1 MRDAKDL
8 PVYAVILAG
17 GAGTRLWPLARA
29 DRPKQFLT
37 LFGGQ
42 SLFQRTAA
50 RAAAL
55 AGWNRTI
62 VVAGRRHA
70 ALVREQAPR
79 VAPERI
85 ILEGE
90 GRNTAASVALGA
102 RLVRAMSGDGILV
115 VMPSDHWIEPQSRFV
130 STMRAAVREV
140 RQSPVLATIGVPA
153 TEPETGFGYILPG
166 EGGGAPG
173 VSRVKAFVEKPGPAR
188 ASRMVRSGQYLW
200 NSGIFVWRAST
211 ILEAIAAQA
220 PRIARAARGVTMRR
234 GVDGVVVSRAAM
246 ARIPAEPID
255 RAVLERTRRLV
266 VARARFN
273 WSDLGNWNAV
283 TRLLAGQPWG
293 RRASGETLALESRR
307 CRAINSGGR
316 TVFIGVDDVV
326 VVRSGETLLVC
337 HRDSVQQVRRIP
349 ESMREAL

>member
-1 MRDAKDL
+1 MRNAKEL

-37 LFGGQ
+37 LFGGK
-42 SLFQRTAA
+42 SLFQRTVA

-62 VVAGRRHA
+62 VVAGQRHA
-70 ALVREQAPR
+70 ALVRAQGSR
-79 VAPERI
+79 VSPERI

-90 GRNTAASVALGA
+90 GRNTAASVALAA
-102 RLVRAMSGDGILV
+102 RLVLARGGDGILV
-115 VMPSDHWIEPQSRFV
+115 VMPSDHWIEPQARFL
-130 STMRAAVREV
+130 STVRAAIREV

-153 TEPETGFGYILPG
+153 SEPETGFGYILPG
-166 EGGGAPG
+166 EGGTVPG
-173 VSRVKAFVEKPGPAR
+173 VSQVKGFVEKPDPAR
-188 ASRMVRSGQYLW
+188 ARRMVRSGRYLW

-211 ILEAIAAQA
+211 ILEAIADHA
-220 PRIARAARGVTMRR
+220 PRIGRAALAAPMRR
-234 GVDGVVVSRAAM
+234 GIDGLVVPRASM
-246 ARIPAEPID
+246 RNIPAEPID
-255 RAVLERTRRLV
+255 RAVLERSRRLV

-283 TRLLAGQPWG
+283 ASLLGGQPWG
-293 RRASGETLALESRR
+293 RTACGETLALESRR
-307 CRAINSGGR
+307 CRAINPGGR
-316 TVFIGVDDVV
+316 TVFIGVDDLV

-337 HRDSVQQVRRIP
+337 HRNAVQQVRRIP
-349 ESMREAL
+349 ATMREAG